1 MSYIFIDA
9 DAAEARAAIGGRF
22 VMDREIT
29 CLRCHIQLR
38 YIDDYKLQL
47 GQTGWLLGDLP
58 NLIAGAMDVA
68 VYSCPECGKIEFYQT
83 VSEGAENEIAQLK
96 CPQCG
101 KTHDMDY
108 PKCPFC
114 KYSYN

>member
-1 MSYIFIDA
+1 MQYITDNKI
-9 DAAEARAAIGGRF
+9 
-22 VMDREIT
+22 
-29 CLRCHIQLR
+29 
-38 YIDDYKLQL
+38 QL

-58 NLIAGAMDVA
+58 NLLAGSLEVS
-68 VYSCPECGKIEFYQT
+68 VYACPECGKIEFFQT
-83 VSEGAENEIAQLK
+83 RRENFEDGIAQQK
-96 CPQCG
+96 CPRCG